1 MNMPETFNNLN
12 EYCKVEFLYNMHFK
26 DYIYLIYL
34 LTIYNFSLK
43 NRKKYLIQSLNTY
56 ITFNIWINDKRYL
69 YLTFNNNTFT
79 MIKEIM
85 K

>member
-1 MNMPETFNNLN
+1 MPEAFNNLN
-12 EYCKVEFLYNMHFK
+12 EYCKLEFLYNMQFK

-43 NRKKYLIQSLNTY
+43 NRKKYLIQSVNTY
-56 ITFNIWINDKRYL
+56 ITFNIWINDKIYL
-69 YLTFNNNTFT
+69 YLTFNNSTFT
-79 MIKEIM
+79 MIKETV